1 MVFGHPSGSS
11 VHGTAGLGWRRWM
24 LRTRARLRKRWFGF
38 WLSVAALPWA
48 RAPLVVTLERPR
60 VARPYR
66 PADLGPSAA
75 WRHPRESALGA
86 VAPGSP
92 GYRVFCLSHS
102 LDSLLCRSIGGPSG
116 SSSWRRVF
124 SLRCEGVRGSFG
136 VRSGARSEVSMSL
149 WTGFGPFVEAPGR
162 SIAFRSLAWWRL
174 FGAVET
180 SFRV

>member
-1 MVFGHPSGSS
+1 MS
-11 VHGTAGLGWRRWM
+11 LDRR
-24 LRTRARLRKRWFGF
+24 AFGF
-38 WLSVAALPWA
+38 
-48 RAPLVVTLERPR
+48 VV
-60 VARPYR
+60 
-66 PADLGPSAA
+66 
-75 WRHPRESALGA
+75 
-86 VAPGSP
+86 VAPG
-92 GYRVFCLSHS
+92 
-102 LDSLLCRSIGGPSG
+102 
-116 SSSWRRVF
+116 F